1 MREEDWVVGIR
12 NGILSVISPTQKSVE
27 IRFEKIKG
35 IAIETNDSGPF
46 GADIIWHVSDGK
58 ITIRFPMGARG
69 EKEVVE
75 ELMKIDGFNYQ
86 EMIDAMGSVDNKVFI
101 PLNRTEA

>member
-1 MREEDWVVGIR
+1 MREEDWIVGIR
-12 NGILSVISPTQKSVE
+12 NGILSVISPTQKSAE
-27 IRFEKIKG
+27 IRFEEIKG

-46 GADIIWHVSDGK
+46 GADVIWHVSDGK
-58 ITIRFPMGARG
+58 ITIHFPMGARG

-75 ELMKIDGFNYQ
+75 ELMKIDSFNYQ

-101 PLNRTEA
+101 LLNRTEA